1 MRENRTYGSE
11 GGEGQI
17 LPDPYPP
24 ARHGVHHAA
33 RKCAWPPP
41 SPPPLRPGPSPAVR
55 ERGDPAR
62 SAGWVRVLPWLGIRN
77 RSRPYFRGDDG
88 FLTAGKGAF
97 FSSPLN
103 GGKH

>member
-33 RKCAWPPP
+33 RKCAWSPP
-41 SPPPLRPGPSPAVR
+41 SPPSLRSGPSPAVR

-62 SAGWVRVLPWLGIRN
+62 SAGVGEGLAVARHTQSLAALF
-77 RSRPYFRGDDG
+77 SREAAEPSVADEG
-88 FLTAGKGAF
+88 GADRATT
-97 FSSPLN
+97 
-103 GGKH
+103 